1 MVDDKEYAHFVYE
14 VTSDASKEFPALK
27 ARLEEFSGIGPN
39 RLDLPAL
46 LTAALGLTGEA
57 GEFADHVKKLVFHG
71 KNDFDTKR
79 REKMIL
85 ELGDVMWYVMQ
96 GCRGLNITLEE
107 LVNRNVE
114 KLSARHSK
122 GVFKSDY

>member
-1 MVDDKEYAHFVYE
+1 MVDDKEYAYFVYE
-14 VTSDASKEFPALK
+14 VTSNSSKYFPDFEKRITELEDAD
-27 ARLEEFSGIGPN
+27 I
-39 RLDLPAL
+39 DLPPL

-57 GEFADHVKKLVFHG
+57 GEFADHVKKLIFHG
-71 KNDFDTKR
+71 KNDYDTDR

-96 GCRGLNITLEE
+96 GCSGLNITLEE
-107 LVNRNVE
+107 LIQRNID
-114 KLSARHSK
+114 KLSARHSE

>member
-1 MVDDKEYAHFVYE
+1 MVDDKEYAQFVYE
-14 VTSDASKEFPALK
+14 VTSNSSKYFPDFEKRITELEDAD
-27 ARLEEFSGIGPN
+27 I
-39 RLDLPAL
+39 DLPPL

-57 GEFADHVKKLVFHG
+57 GEFADHVKKLIFHG
-71 KNDFDTKR
+71 KNDYDTDR

-96 GCRGLNITLEE
+96 GCSGLNITLEE
-107 LVNRNVE
+107 LIQRNID
-114 KLSARHSK
+114 KLSARHSE

>member
-1 MVDDKEYAHFVYE
+1 MVDDEEYAYFVYD
-14 VTSDASKEFPALK
+14 VTSNSSKYFLDFQKRIHELVDAD
-27 ARLEEFSGIGPN
+27 I
-39 RLDLPAL
+39 DLPPL

-57 GEFADHVKKLVFHG
+57 GEFADHVKKLIFHG
-71 KNDFDTKR
+71 KNDYDTDR

-107 LVNRNVE
+107 LIQRNID
-114 KLSARHSK
+114 KLSARHSE